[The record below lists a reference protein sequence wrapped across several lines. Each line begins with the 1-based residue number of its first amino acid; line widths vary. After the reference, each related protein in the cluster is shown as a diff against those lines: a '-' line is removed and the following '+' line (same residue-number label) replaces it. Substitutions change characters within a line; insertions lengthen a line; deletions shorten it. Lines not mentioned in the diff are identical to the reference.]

1 VGISDL
7 EGEWLRR
14 RRSIDLAESQPAPG
28 MDRCIDTV
36 QAVSAPTIAEAVEEL
51 DLLESDAMMQGVASL
66 LAAFVHIIVLH

>member
-1 VGISDL
+1 
-7 EGEWLRR
+7 
-14 RRSIDLAESQPAPG
+14 